1 MACPSCGLNR
11 SATGGD
17 YYRIKCISREG
28 HDVIAAEDRRKR
40 AAERSRTIVNELRAT
55 KLRMEIDEIKQRR
68 RA

>member
-1 MACPSCGLNR
+1 M
-11 SATGGD
+11 
-17 YYRIKCISREG
+17 
-28 HDVIAAEDRRKR
+28 IAAEDRRKR